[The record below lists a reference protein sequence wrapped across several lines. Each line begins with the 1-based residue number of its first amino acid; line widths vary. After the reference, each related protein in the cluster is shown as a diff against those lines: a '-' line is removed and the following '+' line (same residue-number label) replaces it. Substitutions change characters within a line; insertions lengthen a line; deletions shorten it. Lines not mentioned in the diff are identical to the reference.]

1 MPLAKDI
8 PPQTESKA
16 SKQYRFLLEE
26 AKWVWFFCP
35 CSKPRSCALEAW
47 TSQGPQ
53 RNASA

>member
-1 MPLAKDI
+1 MPLAKDM
-8 PPQTESKA
+8 PLQTESKA
-16 SKQYRFLLEE
+16 SKQYRFLLEK

-35 CSKPRSCALEAW
+35 CSKSRSCALEAW